1 MEHHFNVEI
10 ATKFGMVEAVLLN
23 RLWFW
28 IEKNRTEER
37 NFYDGR
43 YWTFNSRKALQE
55 LFPYLTERKIRNALN
70 RLVDAGILV
79 TGSYNKVPFDRT
91 IWYAFTD
98 MGEQLMRGKL
108 QFGELDLTKSQM
120 TFDKKSDENVPKS
133 QTDTIYYTV
142 TTPIEDPIY
151 TDSQKVKSE
160 SDSKL
165 REEFETLWG
174 IYPKKQG
181 GKDKAFGYYKRAR
194 KSGTT
199 YEEVGDGIHAYIDYI
214 QANEVDIQYVKMGT
228 TFFSQKA
235 WQDDWTIR
243 TCGSNNFDRIF
254 AEIFE
259 EHKDDI

>member
-10 ATKFGMVEAVLLN
+10 ATKFGMVEAILLN

-98 MGEQLMRGKL
+98 MGEQLMKGKL
-108 QFGELDLTKSQM
+108 QFGEIDLTKSQM
-120 TFDKKSDENVPKS
+120 TFDKKSNENVSKG
-133 QTDTIYYTV
+133 QTNTSCYTV
-142 TTPIEDPIY
+142 ITPVGDSIY
-151 TDSQKVKSE
+151 TDFQKVKSE
-160 SDSKL
+160 SVSKL
-165 REEFETLWG
+165 REEFETLWA

-181 GKDKAFGYYKRAR
+181 KDKAFSYYQKAR

-199 YEEVGDGIHAYIDYI
+199 YEEVGNGIAAYRRYVENNRIDM
-214 QANEVDIQYVKMGT
+214 QYVKMGS
-228 TFFSQKA
+228 TFFSQKS
-235 WQDDWTIR
+235 WQDDWDIVNGSREESREEFFARLIR
-243 TCGSNNFDRIF
+243 ENG
-254 AEIFE
+254 
-259 EHKDDI
+259 DDV